1 MIQTII
7 VRNVTFQIEQIAKT
21 RKYIP
26 FLVGNKEISE
36 HIAKYGDSKYAE
48 ETIYY
53 GKLIKDGIVL
63 AENELHDKQIQ
74 LSFFLSKFSFHF
86 LSK

>member
-1 MIQTII
+1 MKQTII
-7 VRNVTFQIEQIAKT
+7 VQNVTFQIEQIAKT

-26 FLVGNKEISE
+26 FLARNKEISE
-36 HIAKYGDSKYAE
+36 HIAKYGNSKYAE

-74 LSFFLSKFSFHF
+74 LSFLKKMAEINLSK
-86 LSK
+86 